1 MATSKN
7 FKKRRKSFAKKKS
20 FQKKIIIIFC
30 NLLDVEFSKN
40 LLQRKRIQEKKCFA
54 NKSFSRKRIFFKK
67 SFVNI
72 FFFKKGIFKKERKK
86 NFQDKY

>member
-40 LLQRKRIQEKKCFA
+40 LLQRKRIPE
-54 NKSFSRKRIFFKK
+54 FKEK
-67 SFVNI
+67 SFVI
-72 FFFKKGIFKKERKK
+72 LFPRKEFSKRKGRKIFKIKIKKKTILKRK
-86 NFQDKY
+86 FQ